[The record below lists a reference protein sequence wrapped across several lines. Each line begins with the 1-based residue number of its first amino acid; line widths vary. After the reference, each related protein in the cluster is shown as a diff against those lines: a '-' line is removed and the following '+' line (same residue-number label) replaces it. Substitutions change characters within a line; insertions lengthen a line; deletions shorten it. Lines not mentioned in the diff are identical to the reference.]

1 MAFQMG
7 HQSFVEQEPTQAE
20 IDDILRQMDDQFDL
34 ILIADHLPESLILL
48 RHQLCLS
55 INEITSLSKNVA
67 KRKHS
72 NDDMKQKISEWETI
86 DQPIFEK
93 GEFYSIL
100 LPIDFRS
107 QLTKGRGGLEFSF
120 VIESDRNRTE

>member
-34 ILIADHLPESLILL
+34 VLIADHLPESLILL
-48 RHQLCLS
+48 RHELCLS

-67 KRKHS
+67 ERKHS

-93 GEFYSIL
+93 GKFYSSYPLRVKVRLRQI
-100 LPIDFRS
+100 RV
-107 QLTKGRGGLEFSF
+107 EFIIIS
-120 VIESDRNRTE
+120 VIESD

>member
-7 HQSFVEQEPTQAE
+7 HQNFVEQEPTQAE

-93 GEFYSIL
+93 GKFYSRL
-100 LPIDFRS
+100 LPIDLGS
-107 QLTKGRGGLEFSF
+107 KLSKGRSGVE
-120 VIESDRNRTE
+120 

>member
-1 MAFQMG
+1 MG

-34 ILIADHLPESLILL
+34 VLIADHLPESLILL
-48 RHQLCLS
+48 RHELCLS

-93 GEFYSIL
+93 GKFYSRYTLWVKVRLRQI
-100 LPIDFRS
+100 RV
-107 QLTKGRGGLEFSF
+107 EFIIIS
-120 VIESDRNRTE
+120 VIESD

>member
-1 MAFQMG
+1 MG

-34 ILIADHLPESLILL
+34 ILIADHLAESLILL
-48 RHQLCLS
+48 RHELCLS

-72 NDDMKQKISEWETI
+72 SDDLKQKISEWETI

-93 GEFYSIL
+93 GKLYSTKTRIIL
-100 LPIDFRS
+100 
-107 QLTKGRGGLEFSF
+107 
-120 VIESDRNRTE
+120 

>member
-34 ILIADHLPESLILL
+34 VLIADHLPESLILL
-48 RHQLCLS
+48 RHELCLS

-67 KRKHS
+67 ERKHS

-93 GEFYSIL
+93 GKFYSSCTLWVRVRLRQI
-100 LPIDFRS
+100 RV
-107 QLTKGRGGLEFSF
+107 EFIIIS
-120 VIESDRNRTE
+120 VIESD

>member
-7 HQSFVEQEPTQAE
+7 HKSFVEEEPTQAE

-34 ILIADHLPESLILL
+34 ILIADHLPESLVLL
-48 RHQLCLS
+48 RHELCLS
-55 INEITSLSKNVA
+55 INDITSLSKNVA

-72 NDDMKQKISEWETI
+72 DDDMKQKISEWETI

-93 GEFYSIL
+93 GERQHLKKHFTYDGGSV
-100 LPIDFRS
+100 
-107 QLTKGRGGLEFSF
+107 LTLYL
-120 VIESDRNRTE
+120 

>member
-20 IDDILRQMDDQFDL
+20 IEDILRQMDDQFDL
-34 ILIADHLPESLILL
+34 ILIADNLPESLILL

-72 NDDMKQKISEWETI
+72 NDDMKQKI
-86 DQPIFEK
+86 
-93 GEFYSIL
+93 
-100 LPIDFRS
+100 
-107 QLTKGRGGLEFSF
+107 
-120 VIESDRNRTE
+120 

>member
-1 MAFQMG
+1 MIYLYIIYDIFSGTKKQVHFTTRNSMAFQMG
-7 HQSFVEQEPTQAE
+7 HKSFVEQEPTQAE

-48 RHQLCLS
+48 RHELCLS

-72 NDDMKQKISEWETI
+72 DDDMKQKISEWETI

-93 GEFYSIL
+93 GEF
-100 LPIDFRS
+100 
-107 QLTKGRGGLEFSF
+107 F
-120 VIESDRNRTE
+120 VLF